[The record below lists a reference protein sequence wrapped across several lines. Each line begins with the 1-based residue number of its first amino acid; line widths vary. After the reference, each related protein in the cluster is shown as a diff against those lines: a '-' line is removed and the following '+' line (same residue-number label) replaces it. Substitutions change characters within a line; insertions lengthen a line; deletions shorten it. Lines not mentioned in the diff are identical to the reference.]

1 MPNPELEAT
10 NAAREPGPQPDPA
23 LKEGPA
29 SSSRKWAVSLII
41 AAVLLAVMYGITTHR
56 ADTQDEQRHSEVQ
69 TSQPNTTTPG
79 QALPGGRTTG
89 NAPALAA
96 PKTSTQGSDQ

>member
-56 ADTQDEQRHSEVQ
+56 ADTRCRRVRRARSWSGHPPEIW
-69 TSQPNTTTPG
+69 P
-79 QALPGGRTTG
+79 
-89 NAPALAA
+89 
-96 PKTSTQGSDQ
+96 